1 MIIFECLE
9 YCILVM
15 CILIYNCFVD
25 DVYMLIKVNVLG
37 GMVFMYV
44 YILLMFFQYIIILL
58 RSIFLINLDIILYN
72 DYFSL
77 FFIQGVVIYMI
88 LMFVLLVVFIFVNI
102 DLIKIF
108 EVM

>member
-44 YILLMFFQYIIILL
+44 YILLMFF
-58 RSIFLINLDIILYN
+58 
-72 DYFSL
+72 
-77 FFIQGVVIYMI
+77 
-88 LMFVLLVVFIFVNI
+88 
-102 DLIKIF
+102 
-108 EVM
+108 